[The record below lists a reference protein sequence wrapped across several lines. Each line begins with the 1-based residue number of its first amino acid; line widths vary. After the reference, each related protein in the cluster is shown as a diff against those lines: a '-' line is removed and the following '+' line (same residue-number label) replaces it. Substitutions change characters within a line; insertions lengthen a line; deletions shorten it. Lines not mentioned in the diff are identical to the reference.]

1 MKQLVPIVIFLLAA
15 VGFQPAAAQNKP
27 AKGQAPSRLEQFKAE
42 KRAYLVKEIGL
53 TPEEEK
59 QFFPLY
65 EELQSKKFELN
76 KTVRSEMRRIIR
88 STAPVSDKEY
98 AAAAAAVNDLPLQEA
113 LLEKEYFEK
122 FKKVLSPQ
130 KLFLYKK
137 AEMLFA
143 KKILKEHAVKH

>member
-1 MKQLVPIVIFLLAA
+1 MKQIITIIIFLLATA
-15 VGFQPAAAQNKP
+15 QMLPVAAQSTPTAN
-27 AKGQAPSRLEQFKAE
+27 SRLEQFKAE

-53 TPEEEK
+53 TPAEEK

-65 EELQSKKFELN
+65 DELQSKKFELN
-76 KTVRSEMRRIIR
+76 RTVRTEMRRISR
-88 STAPVSDKEY
+88 PNTPVSEAEY
-98 AAAAAAVNDLPLQEA
+98 AASAAAANDLPLQEA
-113 LLEKEYFEK
+113 LLDKEYFEK
-122 FKKVLSPQ
+122 FKKILSPQ